1 MRIHLIAFGSPWRE
15 FKNAHKRFF
24 INAKSFGVFDNILLF
39 SERNIYNFCKDLIP
53 HGNFLSSTRGYG
65 FWMWKAFMV
74 GKLMQ
79 DIPDDDII
87 CYIDIG
93 CTFNGHAK
101 DRFYDYINH
110 TIEHNAL
117 CFEIPYK
124 ECDWT
129 KMDTYQRIFPNDM
142 THFYSNQRA
151 GGMFFLKNNEFT
163 RKIISEIKKVSTEQ
177 KYHYI
182 SDAAS
187 KLQNHT
193 SFKEHRHD
201 QSIFSL
207 MSKKYNFYL
216 VRGVPEWTRNWKKIG
231 KEFPIW
237 STRNKN
243 KISLKDNILY
253 YLDQIKTS
261 ND

>member
-1 MRIHLIAFGSPWRE
+1 MM
-15 FKNAHKRFF
+15 
-24 INAKSFGVFDNILLF
+24 ILF
-39 SERNIYNFCKDLIP
+39 
-53 HGNFLSSTRGYG
+53 
-65 FWMWKAFMV
+65 A
-74 GKLMQ
+74 
-79 DIPDDDII
+79 
-87 CYIDIG
+87 YIDIG
-93 CTFNGHAK
+93 FCTFNGHAK

-142 THFYSNQRA
+142 THFYSNREQA
-151 GGMFFLKNNEFT
+151 VCFSLKNNEFT
-163 RKIISEIKKVSTEQ
+163 RERNYLKKLRKSQ
-177 KYHYI
+177 P
-182 SDAAS
+182 S
-187 KLQNHT
+187 KNITIFQMPLPNCKNHT

-237 STRNKN
+237 SSRNKN

-253 YLDQIKTS
+253 YLD
-261 ND
+261 